1 MQPGPLPS
9 ADVSDEPSGPAG
21 PPRCGPT
28 HTRLGVT
35 EPRPDDPLAVVAAG
49 PAGAARRDVLAS
61 LLGLAPGMLAVPPG
75 SWLLVDHA
83 RVPTRAAYVPGY
95 REPHAYAPDQLAAG
109 PALARPPRRVELT
122 VAEPLLRHFTV
133 VDTPDTDTLGVA
145 GGRVLL
151 DAVGRAGALLFV
163 IAADQ
168 AFTAAE
174 LHLLAEA
181 AHAAAEVF
189 FVVTPGV
196 SGWAPP
202 PDGWPGAG
210 SGRPDGPRAWG
221 RVTHSRRDPAWT
233 DGTGASVPTGSGG
246 RVTRPPTRSARTG
259 GPVDPRPARP
269 PAEPDP
275 VDAANPVEVADPV
288 DAANPV
294 ELADP
299 VDAAGPVEVVLAAH
313 RAALLAAVPALAA
326 AHWYPA
332 RPDDVGALR
341 RALAGWAADEG
352 LRRASAQPP
361 VLPGTH
367 GRVPVSPGADA
378 TGWAERLDRQARSCA
393 QRIRQDVA
401 LELANTHL
409 RVVQEIV
416 FGVGCAGLPQ
426 LLDRE
431 LEALS
436 LLATAQ
442 CEAAVRALLDEAA
455 GQVLGTPVPEGVRR
469 RIGNAVRW
477 GLADHPTGRDL
488 DRVLLVTS
496 TPGVA
501 KLAGAGAV
509 DAVSGYPAG
518 ERVEVLPPVA
528 VALSGGCWQQWRSTG
543 NEDPGGARSW
553 AQRALREVEL
563 ELTRDVSRRFEAVR
577 RSLGAVLSAAVD
589 HGILLA

>member
-1 MQPGPLPS
+1 M
-9 ADVSDEPSGPAG
+9 SDERGGPAG

-28 HTRLGVT
+28 PTRLGVT

-49 PAGAARRDVLAS
+49 PAGAARRDVLAA
-61 LLGLAPGMLAVPPG
+61 LLGVAPGTLAVPPG
-75 SWLLVDHA
+75 SWLRVGHA

-95 REPHAYAPDQLAAG
+95 RQPHAYAPDQSAAG

-133 VDTPDTDTLGVA
+133 FDTPDTDTLGVA

-181 AHAAAEVF
+181 AHAAVEVF

-202 PDGWPGAG
+202 PVEPPGAG
-210 SGRPDGPRAWG
+210 SGRPDGPRARG
-221 RVTHSRRDPAWT
+221 RAPRSRRDPART
-233 DGTGASVPTGSGG
+233 DGTGASVPTGPSGRAG
-246 RVTRPPTRSARTG
+246 RPPTRSAQPG
-259 GPVDPRPARP
+259 GPVDPWPARS
-269 PAEPDP
+269 PAEPGL
-275 VDAANPVEVADPV
+275 VDAAN
-288 DAANPV
+288 
-294 ELADP
+294 
-299 VDAAGPVEVVLAAH
+299 PVEVVLAAH
-313 RAALLAAVPALAA
+313 RAVLLAAVPALAA
-326 AHWYPA
+326 APWYPA
-332 RPDDVGALR
+332 RPDDVGGLR
-341 RALAGWAADEG
+341 RALVGWAADEG

-361 VLPGTH
+361 VLPGAH
-367 GRVPVSPGADA
+367 GRVPVSPDADA

-393 QRIRQDVA
+393 QRIRQHLA

-436 LLATAQ
+436 LLATVQ
-442 CEAAVRALLDEAA
+442 CDAAVRALLDDAA
-455 GQVLGTPVPEGVRR
+455 GRVLGDPVPEGVRR

-477 GLADHPTGRDL
+477 GLADHPAGRGL

-496 TPGVA
+496 TAGVA
-501 KLAGAGAV
+501 ELAGAGAV

-518 ERVEVLPPVA
+518 QRVEVLPPVA
-528 VALSGGCWQQWRSTG
+528 VALAGGCWQHWRSPG

-577 RSLGAVLSAAVD
+577 RSLGAVLSDAID